1 MKMKFKI
8 KGKKYSL
15 EGLLILLP
23 AVLLYGLV
31 IVFPVC
37 NTFYT
42 SFFEWNGIKQVPYEF
57 VGLDNYI
64 TFFHDYQTATA
75 FKNVFM
81 LAAVGCLC
89 TIPIAFFLATVINK
103 QFFGLRLFKT
113 FYFIPV
119 VINRI
124 AISLMFTFILYPKMG
139 PFTIV
144 MEKLGFDGINVLGNF
159 NTAMIGV
166 CFIYMW
172 CDAGFQMVV
181 FSSGLAG
188 IPDELYEAAAIDG
201 VNSRQKLW
209 YITLPMMKSTFK
221 IVIIFVFTGAF
232 KMFDLVMGLTAGGPG
247 GATEVPNT
255 LLYNNAFTYNRIG
268 YADSIAVVIV
278 LICLT
283 FSFIVN
289 KGFSERD

>member
-1 MKMKFKI
+1 MKFKI

-15 EGLLILLP
+15 EGILILLP
-23 AVLLYGLV
+23 AVILYGLV

-37 NTFYT
+37 NTLYT
-42 SFFEWNGIKQVPYEF
+42 SFFEWNGIAQEPYVF
-57 VGLDNYI
+57 VGFENYI
-64 TFFHDYQTATA
+64 TFFNDYQTATA

-81 LAAVGCLC
+81 LAGIGCVG

-103 QFFGLRLFKT
+103 KFHGLRLFKT
-113 FYFIPV
+113 FYFMPV

-124 AISLMFTFILYPKMG
+124 AISLMFIFILYPKMG
-139 PFTIV
+139 PFTV
-144 MEKLGFDGINVLGNF
+144 LMQQFGLDNVNVLGNY
-159 NTAMIGV
+159 NTAMLGV
-166 CFIYMW
+166 CLIYMW
-172 CDAGFQMVV
+172 CDAGFQMIV
-181 FSSGLAG
+181 FSSGLAA
-188 IPDELYEAAAIDG
+188 IPDEIYEAAAIDG
-201 VNSRQKLW
+201 VNSRQRLF
-209 YITLPMMKSTFK
+209 YITLPMVKSTFK
-221 IVIIFVFTGAF
+221 IVLIFVFTGAF

-278 LICLT
+278 VICLL

-289 KGFSERD
+289 KIFKERG

>member
-1 MKMKFKI
+1 MKFKI

-23 AVLLYGLV
+23 AVLLYGLI

-209 YITLPMMKSTFK
+209 YVTLPMMKSTFK

-289 KGFSERD
+289 KGFRERD